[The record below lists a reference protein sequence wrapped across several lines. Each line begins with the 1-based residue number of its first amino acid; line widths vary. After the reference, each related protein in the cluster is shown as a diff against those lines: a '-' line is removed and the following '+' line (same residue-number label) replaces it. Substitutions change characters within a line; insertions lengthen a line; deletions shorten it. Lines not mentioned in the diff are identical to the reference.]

1 MPRSGG
7 AGTTDDYDISVL
19 RPTDD
24 VIVVRTS
31 GGIDVTGSLDFRDRL
46 FALLDQRP
54 AQMVIEL
61 SETGYVDTYALSVL
75 VDVAIRCRVED
86 RGLAIVCSEGRMRRA
101 LAATGLDQ
109 FVDTYDTLDEAL
121 GHDER

>member
-1 MPRSGG
+1 V
-7 AGTTDDYDISVL
+7 GTTDDYDISVL

-24 VIVVRTS
+24 VIVVRTG

-121 GHDER
+121 GRDER

>member
-1 MPRSGG
+1 M
-7 AGTTDDYDISVL
+7 GTTDDYRINVL
-19 RPTDD
+19 RPADGL
-24 VIVVRTS
+24 VVVRAS
-31 GGIDVTGSLDFRDRL
+31 GGIDVAGSVDFRHRL
-46 FALLDQRP
+46 LSLLDEYAGRL
-54 AQMVIEL
+54 VVDL
-61 SETGYVDTYALSVL
+61 SDADYVDTYALSVL

-86 RGLAIVCSEGRMRRA
+86 RRLALVCSEGRMRRA

>member
-1 MPRSGG
+1 M
-7 AGTTDDYDISVL
+7 GTKDDHRIEVS
-19 RPTDD
+19 RPADD
-24 VIVVRTS
+24 LVVVRAI
-31 GGIDVTGSLDFRDRL
+31 GEIDVTGSVDFRERL
-46 FALLDQRP
+46 FGLLRDHAARL
-54 AQMVIEL
+54 VVDL
-61 SETGYVDTYALSVL
+61 SDTGYVDTYALSVL
-75 VDVAIRCRVED
+75 ADVAIRCRVED